1 MTSPA
6 SLTMRQESACNHQI
20 VKTLSLAVWEHQDGV
35 EVPLLVC
42 ALTPLQYTSNLGGNS
57 VPLYPFS
64 SENKSH
70 TAVLVPLCT
79 ITLAGM
85 NVMPTM
91 KLRLASQQISLPG
104 RQTMGGA
111 VGQGVTTLQTIGT
124 QVHFCWFGGGSSR
137 WEEQVV
143 LTFSVPKKH
152 KLFRFNFLPSRD
164 HRY

>member
-104 RQTMGGA
+104 RPLSNLANHGRSCGPRCHYSPDNWDTGTLLLVWRGQQQMGR
-111 VGQGVTTLQTIGT
+111 IG
-124 QVHFCWFGGGSSR
+124 G
-137 WEEQVV
+137 
-143 LTFSVPKKH
+143 LD
-152 KLFRFNFLPSRD
+152 LFRAEKT
-164 HRY
+164 